1 MSALQRCGE
10 VGRNVARR
18 AVEVVKNASSFTRT
32 AVSRAAGSLGDH
44 IAEWSEAQELAD
56 EENRKNR
63 SATCSQIDES
73 GSNDDDEDADWSDD
87 WDNSDDD
94 DDDDDDDGEG
104 GAYEEN
110 RVTVGDVKD
119 AIYQVEGLAVSFIDA
134 NSGRGIR
141 TDRGGFPSYSFTK
154 RARCCDGLT
163 VYTPASEKI
172 RGARHQGDSEG
183 F

>member
-1 MSALQRCGE
+1 
-10 VGRNVARR
+10 
-18 AVEVVKNASSFTRT
+18 
-32 AVSRAAGSLGDH
+32 VSRAAGSLGDH

-94 DDDDDDDGEG
+94 DEDDDDDGEG

-172 RGARHQGDSEG
+172 RGARASR
-183 F
+183 